1 MVGHENAHLLPSKV
15 IPAVHIGCGVK
26 SCGSGIDQYRALC
39 ALCEIELLSPHRR
52 SLLCLWKDHTGRIS
66 CCCHWFL
73 ASPLRLHFLLDVS
86 LTCSMYLFV
95 LVLGVCAHPSQVES
109 VHVQILRLLFVPFE
123 GGVCVCV
130 RASSLFL
137 ALGVPSRWRPGSPV
151 HVNLLHATR
160 WLAARPHHLY
170 SISSL
175 PLPLLAHRKATFNVR
190 LTF

>member
-86 LTCSMYLFV
+86 LTCSMYLCWCW
-95 LVLGVCAHPSQVES
+95 VCAHTL
-109 VHVQILRLLFVPFE
+109 LRLNQCMYRFYVCSLSPLKV
-123 GGVCVCV
+123 VCVCV
-130 RASSLFL
+130 CACKQSVSCSGCAVKMTARLACACQPAACDALAGRPSS
-137 ALGVPSRWRPGSPV
+137 S
-151 HVNLLHATR
+151 
-160 WLAARPHHLY
+160 
-170 SISSL
+170 
-175 PLPLLAHRKATFNVR
+175 PLLYQ
-190 LTF
+190 LTSSPSACTQKSYF